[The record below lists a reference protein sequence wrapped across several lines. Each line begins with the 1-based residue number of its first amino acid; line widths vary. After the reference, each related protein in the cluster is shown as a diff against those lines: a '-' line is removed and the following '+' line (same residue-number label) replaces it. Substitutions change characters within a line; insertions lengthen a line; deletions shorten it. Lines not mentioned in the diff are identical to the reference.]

1 MQNKTNPR
9 HRTVMI
15 HKIQLVEGATDTLL
29 AKKKKSK
36 VKRIKV
42 NYQLSETTLKDMK
55 KKSGLIGNNYST
67 QQVFD
72 EYIKITIN
80 E

>member
-1 MQNKTNPR
+1 
-9 HRTVMI
+9 MI

>member
-1 MQNKTNPR
+1 
-9 HRTVMI
+9 MI

-55 KKSGLIGNNYST
+55 KKSGLIGNKYST
-67 QQVFD
+67 Q
-72 EYIKITIN
+72 
-80 E
+80 

>member
-1 MQNKTNPR
+1 MA
-9 HRTVMI
+9 I

-55 KKSGLIGNNYST
+55 KKSGLIGNKYST
-67 QQVFD
+67 QQIFD

>member
-1 MQNKTNPR
+1 
-9 HRTVMI
+9 MI

-42 NYQLSETTLKDMK
+42 NYQLSEMTLKDMK
-55 KKSGLIGNNYST
+55 KRSGLIGNNYST

>member
-1 MQNKTNPR
+1 
-9 HRTVMI
+9 MI

-42 NYQLSETTLKDMK
+42 NYRLSETTLKDMK
-55 KKSGLIGNNYST
+55 KKSGLIGNKYST

>member
-1 MQNKTNPR
+1 
-9 HRTVMI
+9 MI

-42 NYQLSETTLKDMK
+42 NYQLSEMTLKDMK
-55 KKSGLIGNNYST
+55 RRSGLIGNNYST
-67 QQVFD
+67 QQIFD
-72 EYIKITIN
+72 EYIKTTIN

>member
-1 MQNKTNPR
+1 
-9 HRTVMI
+9 MI

-42 NYQLSETTLKDMK
+42 NYQLSETTLKDIK

>member
-1 MQNKTNPR
+1 MA
-9 HRTVMI
+9 I

>member
-1 MQNKTNPR
+1 
-9 HRTVMI
+9 MI

-29 AKKKKSK
+29 AKKKAKK

-55 KKSGLIGNNYST
+55 RRSGLIGNSYST

>member
-1 MQNKTNPR
+1 
-9 HRTVMI
+9 MI

-55 KKSGLIGNNYST
+55 KKSGLIGNKYST
-67 QQVFD
+67 RQVFD

>member
-1 MQNKTNPR
+1 
-9 HRTVMI
+9 MI

-29 AKKKKSK
+29 EKKKKSK

-55 KKSGLIGNNYST
+55 KKSGLIGNKYST

>member
-1 MQNKTNPR
+1 
-9 HRTVMI
+9 MI

-55 KKSGLIGNNYST
+55 RRSGLIGNKYST

>member
-1 MQNKTNPR
+1 
-9 HRTVMI
+9 MI

-55 KKSGLIGNNYST
+55 RRSGLIGNNYST

>member
-1 MQNKTNPR
+1 
-9 HRTVMI
+9 MI

-36 VKRIKV
+36 VKKKKRLSV
-42 NYQLSETTLKDMK
+42 NYSLSETTLKDMK
-55 KKSGLIGNNYST
+55 RKSGLIGNNYST
-67 QQVFD
+67 QMIFD

>member
-1 MQNKTNPR
+1 
-9 HRTVMI
+9 MI

-42 NYQLSETTLKDMK
+42 NYQLSEMTLKDMK
-55 KKSGLIGNNYST
+55 RRSGLIGNNYST

>member
-1 MQNKTNPR
+1 MASNPAEDL
-9 HRTVMI
+9 I
-15 HKIQLVEGATDTLL
+15 LFEAPLI
-29 AKKKKSK
+29 KSE
-36 VKRIKV
+36 IK
-42 NYQLSETTLKDMK
+42 K

>member
-1 MQNKTNPR
+1 MA
-9 HRTVMI
+9 I
-15 HKIQLVEGATDTLL
+15 HKVTLVEGATDTLL

-42 NYQLSETTLKDMK
+42 NYRLSETTLKDMK

>member
-1 MQNKTNPR
+1 
-9 HRTVMI
+9 MI

-42 NYQLSETTLKDMK
+42 NYQLSEMTLKEMK
-55 KKSGLIGNNYST
+55 RKSGLIGNNYST

>member
-1 MQNKTNPR
+1 
-9 HRTVMI
+9 MI
-15 HKIQLVEGATDTLL
+15 HKIQLVEGATDTTLL

-36 VKRIKV
+36 VKKIKRLSV
-42 NYQLSETTLKDMK
+42 NYSLSETTLKDMK
-55 KKSGLIGNNYST
+55 RKSGLIGNNYST
-67 QQVFD
+67 QMIFD

>member
-1 MQNKTNPR
+1 
-9 HRTVMI
+9 MI

-36 VKRIKV
+36 VKKIKRLSV
-42 NYQLSETTLKDMK
+42 NYSLSETTLKDMK
-55 KKSGLIGNNYST
+55 RKSGLIGNNYST
-67 QQVFD
+67 QMIFD

>member
-1 MQNKTNPR
+1 
-9 HRTVMI
+9 MI

-42 NYQLSETTLKDMK
+42 NYRLSETTLKDMK

>member
-1 MQNKTNPR
+1 
-9 HRTVMI
+9 MI

-55 KKSGLIGNNYST
+55 KKSGLIGNKYST
-67 QQVFD
+67 QQIFD

>member
-1 MQNKTNPR
+1 
-9 HRTVMI
+9 MI
-15 HKIQLVEGATDTLL
+15 NKIQLVEGATDTLL

-42 NYQLSETTLKDMK
+42 NYQLSEMTLKDMK
-55 KKSGLIGNNYST
+55 RRSGLIGNNYST
-67 QQVFD
+67 QQIFD
-72 EYIKITIN
+72 EYIKTTIN

>member
-1 MQNKTNPR
+1 
-9 HRTVMI
+9 MI
-15 HKIQLVEGATDTLL
+15 HKIQLIEGATDTLL

>member
-1 MQNKTNPR
+1 
-9 HRTVMI
+9 MI

-36 VKRIKV
+36 VKRIKI

>member
-1 MQNKTNPR
+1 
-9 HRTVMI
+9 MI
-15 HKIQLVEGATDTLL
+15 NKIQLVEGATDTLL

-42 NYQLSETTLKDMK
+42 NYQHSEMTLKDMK
-55 KKSGLIGNNYST
+55 RRSGLIGNNYST
-67 QQVFD
+67 QQIFD
-72 EYIKITIN
+72 EYIKTTIN

>member
-1 MQNKTNPR
+1 
-9 HRTVMI
+9 MI

-55 KKSGLIGNNYST
+55 KKSGLIGNKYST

>member
-1 MQNKTNPR
+1 
-9 HRTVMI
+9 MI
-15 HKIQLVEGATDTLL
+15 NKIQLVEGATDTLL

-42 NYQLSETTLKDMK
+42 NYQLSEMTLKDMK
-55 KKSGLIGNNYST
+55 RRSGLIGNNYST

>member
-1 MQNKTNPR
+1 
-9 HRTVMI
+9 MI

-67 QQVFD
+67 QQIFD
-72 EYIKITIN
+72 EYIKTTIN